1 MEIRAGLSRKRAATV
16 FPVRAASSAT
26 SGRPVPRAQ
35 LTSRFANAL
44 AVSAVAFLLL
54 TSSLPAQQATS
65 PDSTPGWAI
74 SNPMPG
80 HGRVI
85 PQPTDGLERP
95 DAPVQIE
102 ESCSLWAAEGF
113 QRSTVSAAML
123 QIPGKSR
130 DQYHKACADAQAKR
144 FNAAEGHLHK
154 VLEVSPKYTAAWVL
168 LGQVLIAT
176 GQPAEAE
183 NACSRASAV
192 DSRDI
197 PAYLCLAH
205 VAGQQSK
212 WTQSLDMAGRA
223 LALAPAQPVYAHFYS
238 GVAQFHLGQ
247 LADAERS
254 ALQAVD
260 ADQAHHVPRIYLL
273 LAQICAAK
281 HDRDGAAAQLRAYL
295 KLAPNSPESPGVRQS
310 LAQLESQSPR

>member
-1 MEIRAGLSRKRAATV
+1 MEIRAGL
-16 FPVRAASSAT
+16 FHQRAASVFPARAALSAT
-26 SGRPVPRAQ
+26 SRLPVPPSQ
-35 LTSRFANAL
+35 LASRLANAL
-44 AVSAVAFLLL
+44 AVSAVAFLFL

-65 PDSTPGWAI
+65 PDNAPGWPIA
-74 SNPMPG
+74 NPMPG

-102 ESCSLWAAEGF
+102 ESCSLWAAEGL

-144 FNAAEGHLHK
+144 FNAAEDHLHK
-154 VLEVSPKYTAAWVL
+154 AVEVSPKYTAAWVL
-168 LGQVLIAT
+168 LGQVLIAK
-176 GQPAEAE
+176 GQPAEAQ

-205 VAGQQSK
+205 VAGQQNNWS
-212 WTQSLDMAGRA
+212 QSLDMAGRA
-223 LALAPAQPVYAHFYS
+223 LALAPEQPVYAHFYS
-238 GVAQFHLGQ
+238 AVAQFHLGQ

-273 LAQICAAK
+273 LAQMCAAK
-281 HDRDGAAAQLRAYL
+281 HDRGGAVAQLRAFL

-310 LAQLESQSPR
+310 LAQLENQSPK